1 MALRQGVGDGAAGS
15 MLEPR
20 DHVGEHAL
28 DVLRPF
34 THEHVP
40 HPGVQLQGLVPA
52 RRPLVQQ
59 LAPMGIGY
67 DVVGAVHDQER
78 QRHLPEGNNHFVR
91 CSYLVGC

>member
-1 MALRQGVGDGAAGS
+1 MTLRRAVRDGAADS
-15 MLEPR
+15 ILEPR
-20 DHVGEHAL
+20 DHVAEDAL

-52 RRPLVQQ
+52 RRPLMQQ
-59 LAPMGIGY
+59 LAPKGIRY

-78 QRHLPEGNNHFVR
+78 QRHLTGGNNHIVR
-91 CSYLVGC
+91 